1 MRLAET
7 SRGADDVML
16 RSDTV
21 CHVKPPDR
29 WTGMLVGGVDR
40 CGPELAL
47 PAAPLSWKRVPRTGG
62 FAPPPFSGYALVS
75 NRPESRGPSCN
86 CWTDVAQ
93 RPEQFPFKQG
103 VDLEPCANVGW
114 TLHAG

>member
-29 WTGMLVGGVDR
+29 WTGMLVCGVDR

-47 PAAPLSWKRVPRTGG
+47 PAAPLSWNHFRGPEVLRPAFRRVYPCQH
-62 FAPPPFSGYALVS
+62 
-75 NRPESRGPSCN
+75 RPEGRGPSCN